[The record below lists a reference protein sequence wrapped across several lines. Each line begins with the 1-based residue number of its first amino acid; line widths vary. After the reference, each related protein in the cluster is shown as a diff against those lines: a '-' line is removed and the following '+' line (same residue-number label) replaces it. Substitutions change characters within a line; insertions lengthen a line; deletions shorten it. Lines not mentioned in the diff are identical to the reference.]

1 MVLPHE
7 LLPWL
12 KRNNAFPQVFA
23 AELSKYWHH
32 FQSLGIDWAAASKDL
47 EETLHPVYLWGDD
60 VQYNESYEKLIVIC
74 MGHCLDKR
82 TFSLETCWPI
92 ITIREVPLQESSCF
106 FCIVLVDSI
115 FPNYPW
121 YLNVHICINQ
131 RYLALVSQLYM
142 LCSNQ
147 QLGQIQN
154 KPCGGRP
161 YRLHSPCAHIGL
173 ITELR

>member
-106 FCIVLVDSI
+106 FLYCFGGFYFPKLSLVFECSYMHQSEVLSI
-115 FPNYPW
+115 GFPTIY
-121 YLNVHICINQ
+121 
-131 RYLALVSQLYM
+131 ALLQ
-142 LCSNQ
+142 
-147 QLGQIQN
+147 
-154 KPCGGRP
+154 PATRP
-161 YRLHSPCAHIGL
+161 NPKQTLWWKTI
-173 ITELR
+173 